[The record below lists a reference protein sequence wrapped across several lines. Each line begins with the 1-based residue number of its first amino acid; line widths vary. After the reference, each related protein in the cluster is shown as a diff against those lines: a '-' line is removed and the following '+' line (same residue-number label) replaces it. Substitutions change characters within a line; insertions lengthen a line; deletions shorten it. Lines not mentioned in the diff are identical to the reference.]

1 MSKNEIVIS
10 DVIVNAYAD
19 IALSSNAN
27 LWKFRALTDG
37 LEVRDVSA
45 SIKLAIEQ
53 NGGIKVEGMTPSK
66 AQDFPLIGAIA
77 LKFPAIMESET
88 FATIA
93 SLAYRAR
100 LDGGTAPAFA
110 RLEKA
115 KTFTAY
121 AKAVPTQT
129 AIKARKASEK
139 ADKIVEGFEGE
150 TTDTPAQAL
159 DLNTLGDDLLNLAQ
173 LLNTHERA
181 SLVKLLKGTALLIT
195 QLEPATV

>member
-1 MSKNEIVIS
+1 MSKIEIVIS
-10 DVIVNAYAD
+10 DTIVNAYGE

-27 LWKFRALTDG
+27 LWKFRAHADG

-45 SIKLAIEQ
+45 SIKLEIEQ

-77 LKFPAIMESET
+77 LKFPAVMESET

-115 KTFTAY
+115 KTFSSF
-121 AKAVPTQT
+121 AKAVPSQTQ
-129 AIKARKASEK
+129 IKARKASEK
-139 ADKIVEGFEGE
+139 ATETATEFAGE
-150 TTDTPAQAL
+150 VTDTPAQGL
-159 DLNTLGDDLLNLAQ
+159 DLDTLGDDLLALAHH
-173 LLNTHERA
+173 LTATERA
-181 SLVKLLKGTALLIT
+181 TLVKLLKGTALLIT

>member
-10 DVIVNAYAD
+10 EVIVNAYAGF
-19 IALSSNAN
+19 ALSSNAN

-37 LEVRDVSA
+37 LEVRDVKA
-45 SIKLAIEQ
+45 SIQLGIDQ
-53 NGGIKVEGMTPSK
+53 NGGIKVEGLTPSK

-77 LKFPAIMESET
+77 LKFPDIMESET

-100 LDGGTAPAFA
+100 LDGGTATAFA
-110 RLEKA
+110 RLEKS
-115 KTFTAY
+115 KTFNAY

-139 ADKIVEGFEGE
+139 AGQVVEGFDGE
-150 TTDTPAQAL
+150 TTDTPAL
-159 DLNTLGDDLLNLAQ
+159 NLNTLGDDLLNFAQ
-173 LLNTHERA
+173 LLNTHDRA